1 MPAESN
7 QAAAENIPGMYSI
20 KAVSQATGLTVE
32 TLRAWER
39 RYHIV
44 SPQRDDLGRRLYCPE
59 DVLRLRRLRE
69 ATERGHPIGR
79 LVQMDDSGLVELLH
93 QSGAVPAAVSA
104 PSAFVA
110 RILEAA
116 ESYSTAACEQALTL
130 AISLLSPA
138 RLIDEVLEPLLREV
152 GERWHA
158 GRFTIAQERMVS
170 SSVRKHV
177 GLIVETF
184 DRSAR
189 RQPIVF
195 ATLPGERHELGLLMS
210 AMICASHGCKIHY
223 LGPDLPAEEIARYAR
238 EVDAALIAISVV
250 FLESVPSLG
259 TQLHVLRDQV
269 GPAVPIWIGGQ
280 GALGLD
286 ESVLPASCLIIADR
300 AELEQRLDVL
310 PR

>member
-1 MPAESN
+1 
-7 QAAAENIPGMYSI
+7 MYSI

-39 RYHIV
+39 RYRVV
-44 SPQRDDLGRRLYCPE
+44 SPRRDDLGRRLYCPD

-79 LVQMDDSGLVELLH
+79 LVQMDDAGLIELLH
-93 QSGAVPAAVSA
+93 QASAAPSPVTA
-104 PSAFVA
+104 PSAFVN
-110 RILEAA
+110 RILDAA
-116 ESYSTAACEQALTL
+116 ERYSSAACEQTLTL
-130 AISLLSPA
+130 AISLLTPA
-138 RLIDEVLEPLLREV
+138 RLVDEVLEPLLREV
-152 GERWHA
+152 GERWHS
-158 GRFTIAQERMVS
+158 GRFSIAQERMVS

-177 GLIVETF
+177 GLIVESF

-210 AMICASHGCKIHY
+210 AMICATHGCKVHY
-223 LGPDLPAEEIARYAR
+223 LGPDLPPEEIARYAR
-238 EVDAALIAISVV
+238 EVDAALVAISVV
-250 FLESVPSLG
+250 LLDSVPTLAAQLQVIRDHLG
-259 TQLHVLRDQV
+259 PD
-269 GPAVPIWIGGQ
+269 VPLWIGGQ

-286 ESVLPASCLIIADR
+286 EESVPDGCLIIADR

>member
-1 MPAESN
+1 
-7 QAAAENIPGMYSI
+7 MYSI

-39 RYHIV
+39 RYRVV
-44 SPQRDDLGRRLYCPE
+44 SPRRDDLGRRLYGPD

-79 LVQMDDSGLVELLH
+79 LVQMDETGLIGLLH
-93 QSGAVPAAVSA
+93 EPSAAPSPVTA
-104 PSAFVA
+104 PSAFVE
-110 RILEAA
+110 RILDAVER
-116 ESYSTAACEQALTL
+116 YSSSTCEQTLTL

-138 RLIDEVLEPLLREV
+138 RLVDEVLEPLLREV

-170 SSVRKHV
+170 GSVRKHV

-189 RQPIVF
+189 GQPIVF
-195 ATLPGERHELGLLMS
+195 ATLPGERHELGLLMT
-210 AMICASHGCKIHY
+210 AMICASHGYKIHY
-223 LGPDLPAEEIARYAR
+223 LGADLPPEEIARYAI
-238 EVDAALIAISVV
+238 EVDAALVAISVV
-250 FLESVPSLG
+250 LFESVATLAAHLQVIRQQLG
-259 TQLHVLRDQV
+259 KD
-269 GPAVPIWIGGQ
+269 VPIWIGGQ

-286 ESVLPASCLIIADR
+286 EESLPAGSLIIGDR